1 MEKQNEKLV
10 TLMQNLIEENEFELA
25 LYYAYDPVRHC
36 LSAKGQPYV
45 CPDES
50 AMLIFLENSQAME
63 VKDGGSQAGRVWKTN
78 KYEWQ
83 KNVQMLPSDEFT
95 RKY

>member
-1 MEKQNEKLV
+1 
-10 TLMQNLIEENEFELA
+10 
-25 LYYAYDPVRHC
+25 
-36 LSAKGQPYV
+36 
-45 CPDES
+45 
-50 AMLIFLENSQAME
+50 ME